1 MALCSVSDVEQFL
14 QVDLNS
20 TVEASVTNTFIPYV
34 DSAIKRFLG
43 YDVERATFTETF
55 DGSEQQDLFL
65 RHIPIASITNV
76 IEDSNTLV
84 SGNEKD
90 YVHYDNG
97 RLRRIVVRW
106 SGIKP
111 KNISVTY
118 VGGYQAADIPQVIK
132 QTSAKAAARML
143 MVSLQIAS
151 KADSGQVGSHLA
163 DNTASSS
170 FDIPI
175 TERIGD
181 YDIAYADVVIQNL
194 TPVLT
199 QGDMLILN
207 PFKSRFFV

>member
-20 TVEASVTNTFIPYV
+20 TVESSVTNTFIPYV

-43 YDVERATFTETF
+43 YDVEQATHTETF
-55 DGSEQQDLFL
+55 DGNEQQDLFL
-65 RHIPIASITNV
+65 RHIPIASITSV
-76 IEDSNTLV
+76 VEDGNTLV
-84 SGNEKD
+84 SGNEED

-111 KNISVTY
+111 KNIVVTY
-118 VGGYQAADIPQVIK
+118 VGGYAANAIPDVIK
-132 QTSAKAAARML
+132 NTSAKAAARML
-143 MVSLQIAS
+143 MTSLQIGS
-151 KADSGQVGSHLA
+151 KADTGQVGSHLS
-163 DNTASSS
+163 DNTAAST

-181 YDIAYADVVIQNL
+181 YDVAYADVVIQNL

-199 QGDMLILN
+199 SGDMLVLN

>member
-20 TVEASVTNTFIPYV
+20 TVESSVTNTFIPYV

-43 YDVERATFTETF
+43 YDVEQATHTETF
-55 DGSEQQDLFL
+55 DGNEQQDLFL
-65 RHIPIASITNV
+65 RHIPIASITSV
-76 IEDSNTLV
+76 VEDGNTLV
-84 SGNEKD
+84 SGNEED

-118 VGGYQAADIPQVIK
+118 VGGYAAADIPTVIK
-132 QTSAKAAARML
+132 ETSARAAARLLMTSLQTSAKADTGK
-143 MVSLQIAS
+143 VS
-151 KADSGQVGSHLA
+151 SHLT
-163 DNTASSS
+163 DNTTTTN
-170 FDIPI
+170 FDVAL

-181 YDIAYADVVIQNL
+181 YDVSYADVVIQNL
-194 TPVLT
+194 QPVLT
-199 QGDMLILN
+199 NADMALLQ
-207 PFKSRFFV
+207 PFRSRFFV